1 MNKVFRNERTSLDPI
16 AVESIMRVSVPL
28 ILFKEC
34 LNTHTIMDQSF
45 SQIILNG
52 VPYNFYNP
60 NKYTKNFLENPK
72 LICDKGMYIIHHY
85 HNYLIL
91 AVILSIQSIVY
102 QVQQTRGMKGVI
114 FPSKMIWRRRKL
126 RRRKK
131 KIKILTT
138 LPIIAACFE
147 TYFAE
152 CISFG

>member
-72 LICDKGMYIIHHY
+72 LICDKG
-85 HNYLIL
+85 
-91 AVILSIQSIVY
+91 
-102 QVQQTRGMKGVI
+102 T
-114 FPSKMIWRRRKL
+114 
-126 RRRKK
+126 
-131 KIKILTT
+131 
-138 LPIIAACFE
+138 
-147 TYFAE
+147 
-152 CISFG
+152 